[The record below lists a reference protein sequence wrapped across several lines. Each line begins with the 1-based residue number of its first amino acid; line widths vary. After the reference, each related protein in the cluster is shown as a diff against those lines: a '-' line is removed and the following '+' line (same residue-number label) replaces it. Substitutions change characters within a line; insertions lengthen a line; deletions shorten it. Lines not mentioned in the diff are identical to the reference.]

1 LNSDAETNDHILTL
15 TEFGL
20 TITQAKIYLA
30 LIKSNNLTAHTI
42 AALSSV
48 SRPDVYRVLNE
59 LQNIGLVEKII
70 AKPEEFHAISVE
82 ESVSLLLQRRIRK
95 TQILQNKGLQ
105 LIETLKKTE
114 SIQGLQSSRGEFVFI
129 QGKRTAYARSQRMLE
144 NLKDSLFFVG
154 LTKSMSAWLTQYF
167 IAVEDVLAK
176 GIDCRIIVPKAGDRP
191 IKDPFVALRKYPN
204 FKVKIIDGLP
214 KASFSIWDKKEIL
227 ITTSNIDVSFRAAT
241 LLSNNRSLIDLC
253 ADYFECLWQKA
264 DLI

>member
-1 LNSDAETNDHILTL
+1 
-15 TEFGL
+15 
-20 TITQAKIYLA
+20 
-30 LIKSNNLTAHTI
+30 
-42 AALSSV
+42 
-48 SRPDVYRVLNE
+48 VLKE
-59 LQNIGLVEKII
+59 LQNIGVVEKII
-70 AKPEEFHAISVE
+70 AKPEEFRAIPIE
-82 ESVSLLLQRRIRK
+82 ESISLLLQRRIRK
-95 TQILQNKGLQ
+95 TQVLQNKGLQ
-105 LIETLKKTE
+105 LIATLKNTE
-114 SIQGLQSSRGEFVFI
+114 PIQSEQSSRGEFVFI

-167 IAVEDVLAK
+167 MAVEDVLAK
-176 GIDCRIIVPKAGDRP
+176 GIDCRMIVPKSDNSA

-227 ITTSNIDVSFRAAT
+227 ITTSNIDVPYRAAT

-264 DLI
+264 ELDIK